1 MARRG
6 PKPRLKAFDPVTSPG
21 MPSKPAGLDDATSKA
36 WDELAVI
43 LAERDSLTPGDA
55 IALEMLAS
63 ALAGWRIALSAA
75 AEAGPA
81 TESAGGASFKE
92 SPEALGLA
100 RTTKYLLTLLQEFG
114 LTPRS
119 RLDVRSS
126 SEGGGKGTDG
136 YAKFKAMLGRAKA

>member
-21 MPSKPAGLDDATSKA
+21 MPNKPAGLDDATSKA
-36 WDELAVI
+36 WDELAVM

-63 ALAGWRIALSAA
+63 AVAGWRIALAA
-75 AEAGPA
+75 ATEAGPA

-100 RTTKYLLTLLQEFG
+100 RSTKYLLTLLQEFG

-119 RLDVRSS
+119 RLDVRSIGNPS
-126 SEGGGKGTDG
+126 SAAGYWAAKLKTKGG
-136 YAKFKAMLGRAKA
+136 